1 MPVVRVDLYR
11 GFSSEYKRQLLASV
25 HEALVFAF
33 QIPDGDR
40 NQILSEHDEENFE
53 RSAGRSRQV
62 VIIEITAFH
71 GRSKDAKR
79 KLYRRLA
86 DNLAASPGIQP
97 DDVLV
102 YLVEPTRE
110 NWSVSDGKPADEV
123 DLGFKVDV

>member
-1 MPVVRVDLYR
+1 MPVVRVDIYR
-11 GFSSEYKRQLLASV
+11 GFSPEYKRQLLAGI
-25 HEALVFAF
+25 HEALMFGF

-40 NQILSEHDEENFE
+40 NQILTEHDEHDFE
-53 RSAGRSRQV
+53 RSAGRSERV
-62 VIIEITAFH
+62 TIIEIVAFH

-86 DNLAASPGIQP
+86 DNLAASPGIP
-97 DDVLV
+97 PNDILV

-110 NWSVSDGKPADEV
+110 NWSVSEGKSADEV